1 MRARACHMGVMDPDF
16 RSTCPIARALD
27 IVGDRW
33 TLVVLRQ
40 LFIGAHRY
48 GDFLAVPEQI
58 STNVLADR
66 LNWLVETGL
75 VERRPYQERPERHEY
90 WLTERGADFL
100 PVVQALAVWSLKHL
114 EGCFQPPGSFLAAA
128 PEDLP
133 LGGRS

>member
-1 MRARACHMGVMDPDF
+1 MDPDF

-40 LFIGAHRY
+40 MMFAGAHRY
-48 GDFLAVPEQI
+48 GDFLSAPEQI

-75 VERRPYQERPERHEY
+75 VERRPYQERPERYEY

-100 PVVQALAVWSLKHL
+100 PVVKALAAWSLKHL
-114 EGCFQPPGSFLAAA
+114 EGCFQPPPVFDKAE
-128 PEDLP
+128 PQDLLREP
-133 LGGRS
+133 KP

>member
-1 MRARACHMGVMDPDF
+1 MRARACHMTAMDPDF

-40 LFIGAHRY
+40 MFVGAHRY
-48 GDFLAVPEQI
+48 NDFLAAPEQI

-75 VERRPYQERPERHEY
+75 VERRPYQQRPERHEY

-100 PVVQALAVWSLKHL
+100 PVVQALAGWSLKHL
-114 EGCFQPPGSFLAAA
+114 QSCYEPPAAFLEAR

-133 LGGRS
+133 LGARP